1 MKRFTALLSF
11 FILISACQEKKVKT
25 NKPKLVIGIVVDQMR
40 YDYLNRFSDRYGEN
54 GFKKLIKNG
63 FSLEN
68 AHYSYIPTYT
78 AVGHASIF
86 TGTTPNNHGV
96 ISNNWYDKFLKKSIY
111 CVTDE
116 SYITIGNQTDAGKR
130 SPKRLFTST
139 ISDQLNLA
147 QNKKGKTIGIAI
159 KDRSA
164 ILPIGHSA
172 DAAYWFQGYDQGQW
186 ISSSFYMNKLPEWVS
201 NFNNSK
207 IADQYLTSNWN
218 TLYNI
223 DTYTNSINDDNIFEN
238 LFVGEST
245 STFPHNIPELRK
257 DNGNFNILKA
267 IPAGNTF
274 TFDFA
279 KAAIEN
285 EKLGEKDAIDFLTV
299 SFSSTDYIGHHFGPS
314 SVEIEDTYLRF
325 DKDLGEFLSFLDSK
339 VGEDNYTLFLTAD
352 HAAVNIPSFLQSQ
365 KIPAHYLDIIKF
377 KSFLLGITK
386 KYFKTIDIIENVSNY
401 QIFLKKEKVES
412 LGLNVNEVAEKIA
425 DEVVNFNGI
434 YKAVSAKTLQ
444 TSNFT
449 TGILNSL
456 QNGYN
461 QKFSGDVMMI
471 PYPATLISGRKG
483 TSHGSGYSYDTHVPV
498 IFYGKGIKKGSSK
511 KRYNIIDIAP
521 TISNLLNIEAPN
533 STTGKI
539 IEEALK

>member
-285 EKLGEKDAIDFLTV
+285 EKLGE
-299 SFSSTDYIGHHFGPS
+299 
-314 SVEIEDTYLRF
+314 R
-325 DKDLGEFLSFLDSK
+325 
-339 VGEDNYTLFLTAD
+339 
-352 HAAVNIPSFLQSQ
+352 
-365 KIPAHYLDIIKF
+365 
-377 KSFLLGITK
+377 
-386 KYFKTIDIIENVSNY
+386 
-401 QIFLKKEKVES
+401 
-412 LGLNVNEVAEKIA
+412 
-425 DEVVNFNGI
+425 NGI
-434 YKAVSAKTLQ
+434 Y
-444 TSNFT
+444 
-449 TGILNSL
+449 
-456 QNGYN
+456 
-461 QKFSGDVMMI
+461 
-471 PYPATLISGRKG
+471 
-483 TSHGSGYSYDTHVPV
+483 
-498 IFYGKGIKKGSSK
+498 IF
-511 KRYNIIDIAP
+511 NV
-521 TISNLLNIEAPN
+521 
-533 STTGKI
+533 
-539 IEEALK
+539 